1 MLMTP
6 LLTNVINTDNPI
18 SNLKLTIEKIFNW
31 FEYNNLKANASKCHL
46 FLSPYK
52 HTSINIIES
61 VIKSSNSE
69 KLLGI
74 TIDSD
79 FTFE

>member
-1 MLMTP
+1 ME
-6 LLTNVINTDNPI
+6 LTVE
-18 SNLKLTIEKIFNW
+18 KLFYW
-31 FEYNNLKANASKCHL
+31 FEYNTVKANASKCHF
-46 FLSPYK
+46 FLSPYQ
-52 HTSINIIES
+52 HISININGSVFES
-61 VIKSSNSE
+61 SFSE